1 MHTQVAILESER
13 TYQDTYTYLL
23 LDDHL
28 RRHTVMIHESLLGI
42 EPKEYQRRSDKEHLD
57 ILAAGAVLLS
67 LDPNAIFHR
76 VDPEIVD
83 RAYEA
88 ASRVKSIYQV
98 NAETAASN

>member
-1 MHTQVAILESER
+1 MHKQVAILESER

-23 LDDHL
+23 LDDRL
-28 RRHTVMIHESLLGI
+28 RRHTVMIHESLLKV

-76 VDPEIVD
+76 VDPETVD

-88 ASRVKSIYQV
+88 AARVKSIYEFE
-98 NAETAASN
+98 AETAVPN